1 MKTFIVA
8 VVVAALL
15 AAIATQIHSTL
26 FTENTLALLVLFF
39 VVAAAS
45 ALVTVRF
52 AVRQPEAKPAEAPQ
66 PSPQQ
71 RKTPVRHRRPAPPK
85 DAKRETGTVKWF
97 DRNKGFGFIVR
108 GNSDE
113 IFVHHRSIR
122 QERQR
127 ARRTRRRAAGE
138 LRRRRT
144 PARLAGRGRR
154 ARVNVKRLLTERLEA
169 ALAEAGADNAQA
181 IVGPATRPEFGDY
194 QANGAMAAAKRLKRK
209 PRDLAQELI
218 ERRRPRRHRRHL
230 RGHRARASSA

>member
-15 AAIATQIHSTL
+15 AAVATQVYSTL

-108 GNSDE
+108 GNGDE

-122 QERQR
+122 RSGNERVELDDGQSVSFVAVERQR
-127 ARRTRRRAAGE
+127 GWQ
-138 LRRRRT
+138 
-144 PARLAGRGRR
+144 
-154 ARVNVKRLLTERLEA
+154 
-169 ALAEAGADNAQA
+169 AEDVA
-181 IVGPATRPEFGDY
+181 PE
-194 QANGAMAAAKRLKRK
+194 
-209 PRDLAQELI
+209 
-218 ERRRPRRHRRHL
+218 
-230 RGHRARASSA
+230 